1 MSISSPDSSTAPPA
15 HPWPAAEVFN
25 ADGRTPV
32 LLVCEHASNQ
42 MPPEANNLGCSAADL
57 DRHIAVDLGADALTR
72 ALALRIDAPAV
83 LCTTSRLYVDCNRSS
98 HDPDWMPEYSD
109 GSRIPG
115 NIGLDEAARQ
125 QRALRVFEPFHQQV
139 AQTLSALRE
148 HHPTVLILPIHSF
161 AASLNGQERP
171 HAAVIWEQEWPAS
184 LMLQGLLR
192 QDSSVGNNY
201 PYDGRELRGHT
212 FLRHAIPA
220 ALPHFAIEVR
230 QDLLAQPGAT
240 ERWAGYLTD
249 ALNDVLT
256 GLKQAAV

>member
-1 MSISSPDSSTAPPA
+1 MSISNPDSSLRPHTDT
-15 HPWPAAEVFN
+15 WPAATVFN
-25 ADGRTPV
+25 AQGRTPV

-42 MPPEANNLGCSAADL
+42 MPPDADNLGCSAADL
-57 DRHIAVDLGADALTR
+57 ERHIAVDLGADALTR
-72 ALALRIDAPAV
+72 ALALRIGAPAV

-98 HDPDWMPEYSD
+98 HDADWIPERSD
-109 GSRIPG
+109 SSLIPG
-115 NIGLDEAARQ
+115 NVGLDDAARE

-139 AQTLSALRE
+139 AQTLRALRE
-148 HHPTVLILPIHSF
+148 HHSTVLILPIHSF

-184 LMLQGLLR
+184 LMLQGLSR
-192 QDSSVGNNY
+192 HASSIGNNY

-220 ALPHFAIEVR
+220 GLPHFAIEVR

-240 ERWAGYLTD
+240 ERWAGYLAD
-249 ALNDVLT
+249 ALEDVLA
-256 GLKQAAV
+256 GLEKTAA